1 MTTVTATVQPPTVQ
15 PSAVQPQHLAT
26 PELSPSP
33 SLALRDLKLL
43 PGFTDVSAAV
53 DRVDLTSRLC
63 RSGDTFLSLKAPVL
77 SAPMQAV
84 TDRQLAQAL
93 AQLGGLAVLPAVAD
107 PEQQA
112 RSVAAVKQYKAGFQ
126 TDIVTLSPGQD
137 LRELTDIIRDS
148 GYSTFPVTDSGLF
161 HGRLLGI
168 ITDKDYDSRLPGTV
182 GESMRSDIQCA
193 VDIDDLATANRLMI
207 QYGRGFLPIVSADNT
222 LKSVVFKK
230 DLDKHLQHPAASI
243 DAGKRLLVGAAIS
256 THPGDRER
264 IDLLAEA
271 QVDVFVIDAADGHSI
286 FQAQTLAYI
295 KQHYSIPVIA
305 GNVVTAAGFRYL
317 AEAGADAVKIGMGIG
332 SGCTTSMVKAT
343 GRGQATAISEIA
355 AARQQYWHNS
365 GVYIPLIADG
375 SISTAADIAI
385 ALALGA
391 DSVMMG
397 NFFARCSEGAG
408 ALRQHD
414 GRSYKEYWMEGSL
427 RAKNLRRYHQT
438 SQRFFAEGV
447 DGFVPCEGSVFERL
461 PQTLQ
466 MLRAS
471 LSTCGCES
479 IEALHQRAQLE
490 QLSATAIAQSQVQGL
505 ATNLSL

>member
-1 MTTVTATVQPPTVQ
+1 MTTVTPTIMSHNPAALSQ
-15 PSAVQPQHLAT
+15 HPALSAR
-26 PELSPSP
+26 P
-33 SLALRDLKLL
+33 SLALKDLRLL
-43 PGFTDVSAAV
+43 PGFTDTHAAV
-53 DRVDLTSRLC
+53 DRVDLGSRLC
-63 RSGDTFLSLKAPVL
+63 RGTADTFLRLNAPVL

-84 TDRQLAQAL
+84 TDRELAQAL
-93 AQLGGLAVLPAVAD
+93 AQLGGLGVLPAVAD

-112 RSVAAVKQYKAGFQ
+112 RAVMSVKQYQAGFQ
-126 TDIVTLSPGQD
+126 TDIVTVSPNLQ
-137 LRELTDIIRDS
+137 LRELTDIVSDT

-168 ITDKDYDSRLPGTV
+168 ITDKDYDSRLPGLV
-182 GESMRSDIQCA
+182 GEHMRSDIQCG
-193 VDIDDLATANRLMI
+193 VDIDDLTEANRLMI
-207 QYGRGFLPIVSADNT
+207 QWGRGFLPIVSADNT

-230 DLDKHLQHPAASI
+230 DLDKHLRHPCASI
-243 DAGKRLLVGAAIS
+243 DTDKRLLVAAAIS
-256 THPGDRER
+256 THPGDHER
-264 IDLLAEA
+264 IKLLVAAQADLL
-271 QVDVFVIDAADGHSI
+271 VIDAADGHSI
-286 FQAQTLAYI
+286 FQGQTLAHI
-295 KQHYSIPVIA
+295 KQHYDIPVIA

-332 SGCTTSMVKAT
+332 SGCTTTTVKAT
-343 GRGQATAISEIA
+343 GRGQATAIAEIA
-355 AARQQYWHNS
+355 MARQQYWQHT

-391 DSVMMG
+391 DTVMMG

-408 ALRQHD
+408 ALHQHQ
-414 GRSYKEYWMEGSL
+414 GRGYKEYWMEGSE

-447 DGFVPCEGSVFERL
+447 EGYVPHVGSVFEQL

-479 IEALHQRAQLE
+479 IEALHQRGQLE
-490 QLSATAIAQSQVQGL
+490 QLSTGATVQSEVQGM
-505 ATNLSL
+505 ATDLSF